1 MTAYR
6 DDDRDEDWDNNED
19 CDNEEEGDFDDDSS
33 DEPTVPCPYCDQEIL
48 EDSPYCPHCE
58 RFISAEDHAGPRRPL
73 WVLVTALICLAMAL
87 WWVFAAS

>member
-6 DDDRDEDWDNNED
+6 DDDRDEDWSNNED
-19 CDNEEEGDFDDDSS
+19 WVDEEEGDFDDDSG
-33 DEPTVPCPYCDQEIL
+33 DEPTVPCPSRDQEIL

-73 WVLVTALICLAMAL
+73 WVLVTALICLAMAI